1 MTALRSEY
9 SWVHSAPFRAH
20 LRLLLDR
27 TGLPWPV
34 MALAADVPH
43 RLVGRL
49 LNTPGS
55 RRLEKLPAETAQRLL
70 GLTHHTL
77 TELSRQQVP
86 AQDTSRILAAL
97 LADGCPPT
105 QLARYCRLSR
115 SELSATL
122 ASPTCSRLTALLAQ
136 SARLQYRTTG

>member
-1 MTALRSEY
+1 MTALTTENL
-9 SWVHSAPFRAH
+9 WVPSAPFRAH
-20 LRLLLDR
+20 LHLLLDG

-34 MALAADVPH
+34 MAWAAGVPL

-55 RRLEKLPAETAQRLL
+55 RRLPKLPAESAQRLL
-70 GLTHHTL
+70 RLSQSHL
-77 TELSRQQVP
+77 TELNRLQVP
-86 AQDTSRILAAL
+86 AQQTAQLLASM
-97 LADGCPPT
+97 LADGCPPA

-122 ASPTCSRLTALLAQ
+122 AAPTCSQLTALLAR
-136 SARLQYRTTG
+136 SAHLQFHRAR